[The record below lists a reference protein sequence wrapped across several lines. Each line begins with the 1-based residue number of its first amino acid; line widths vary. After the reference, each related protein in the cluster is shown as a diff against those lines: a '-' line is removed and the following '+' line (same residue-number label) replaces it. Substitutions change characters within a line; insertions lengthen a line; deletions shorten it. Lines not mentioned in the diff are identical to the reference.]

1 MIYTVEEVAIKLK
14 TSKQTIYNK
23 LKLKEYKDKTLM
35 RQGKT
40 MIDEELLKLIQ
51 NNLNITNKF
60 NTNEN
65 EISIEKLQK
74 TDDIVLEDNI
84 LKLNQDLTNALIE
97 QLKDI
102 KLQLNVK
109 DAQINNLNERLKQE
123 QELNKNN
130 QVLQLRQPQET
141 KQLEEHFAIIDE
153 KLINIRE
160 QMDIKETQKGFFN
173 RIFKK

>member
-65 EISIEKLQK
+65 EIAIEKSQK
-74 TDDIVLEDNI
+74 SDDIVPEDDI

-97 QLKDI
+97 QLKDT

-141 KQLEEHFAIIDE
+141 KQLEEHFAIVDE

-173 RIFKK
+173 RIFKR

>member
-60 NTNEN
+60 NINEN
-65 EISIEKLQK
+65 EIAIEKSQK
-74 TDDIVLEDNI
+74 ADDIVSEDDI

-97 QLKDI
+97 QLKDT

-141 KQLEEHFAIIDE
+141 KQLEEHFAIVDE

-160 QMDIKETQKGFFN
+160 QMDIKETKKGFFN
-173 RIFKK
+173 RIFKR

>member
-1 MIYTVEEVAIKLK
+1 
-14 TSKQTIYNK
+14 
-23 LKLKEYKDKTLM
+23 M
-35 RQGKT
+35 RP
-40 MIDEELLKLIQ
+40 E
-51 NNLNITNKF
+51 
-60 NTNEN
+60 
-65 EISIEKLQK
+65 
-74 TDDIVLEDNI
+74 DDI

-109 DAQINNLNERLKQE
+109 DVQINNLNERLKQE